1 MGRDIT
7 TAVRELCLWFP
18 ETEERPSRGSPDFR
32 VRGKTFAT
40 YAVNHH
46 GDGRVALW
54 LRSPPG
60 AQQLHVAHEPQF
72 YFVPAYVGPRGWL
85 GVELDKGLNWQAVAE
100 RVREAYEHT
109 APAGLASLAPTA
121 KEAPPPTDAI
131 DAEEFDPLR
140 QPRAQ
145 AILADLRAFCL
156 GLPETS
162 EANTFGTPTFK
173 AGAKPFCGAHR
184 RQRRLS
190 LEFRVGG
197 DRQAA
202 LTFDG
207 RYSIPRYTG
216 HQGWVSLDAED
227 DINWEE
233 VRELALESYRRVALK
248 RMLKALDGMG

>member
-18 ETEERPSRGSPDFR
+18 QAEERPSRGSPDYR
-32 VRGKTFAT
+32 VSGKTFAT

-60 AQQLHVAHEPQF
+60 AQRLHVAHEPQF
-72 YFVPAYVGPRGWL
+72 YFVPPYVGPRGWL
-85 GVELDKGLNWQAVAE
+85 GVRLDQGLSWEAVAE
-100 RVREAYEHT
+100 RVREAYDHV
-109 APAGLASLAPTA
+109 APAGLSRPAPPASAVA
-121 KEAPPPTDAI
+121 PPTDGI
-131 DAEEFDPLR
+131 DPEQFDPLQ

-145 AILADLRAFCL
+145 AILAELRAFCL

-162 EANTFGTPTFK
+162 EAQTFGTPTFK
-173 AGAKPFCGAHR
+173 AGAKPFCSAHR
-184 RQRRLS
+184 RGRRLT
-190 LEFRVGG
+190 LEFRVGS

-202 LTFDG
+202 LTFDA

-216 HQGWVSLDAED
+216 HHGWVSLDAED
-227 DINWEE
+227 DVNWEE

-248 RMLKALDGMG
+248 RMLRALDGMG